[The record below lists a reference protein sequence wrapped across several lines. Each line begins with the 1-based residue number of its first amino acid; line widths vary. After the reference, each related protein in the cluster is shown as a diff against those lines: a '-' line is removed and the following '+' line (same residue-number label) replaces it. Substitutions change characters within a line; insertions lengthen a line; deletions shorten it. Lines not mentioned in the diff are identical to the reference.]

1 MWTQGGARGPPCADR
16 TSALPSEA
24 TETPRTPAAGAVA
37 SGLPFRVR
45 GAAWRALSVQDAPVS
60 QCSKLRR
67 GSPSPGLCELRLVYL
82 AVELGVFLC
91 Q

>member
-1 MWTQGGARGPPCADR
+1 MDSRGRPGPAMRRPDVRPAIGSHGDAPHARGRCR
-16 TSALPSEA
+16 GLRLALPG
-24 TETPRTPAAGAVA
+24 PRSGVA
-37 SGLPFRVR
+37 CALCSGR
-45 GAAWRALSVQDAPVS
+45 PVS

-67 GSPSPGLCELRLVYL
+67 GSPSPGLRELRLVYL